1 MQNIKNHSQEN
12 QHRKI
17 KHISSDCIGKEKKKR
32 KDCWAEIENRTD
44 KYWNKPQRCLIEI
57 IITIII
63 QKKQQ
68 EALFWNVKP
77 CCRYLRMD
85 YPPSKKRIEKQDFL
99 KVLWMHVSFILAFCS
114 VWFSKYS
121 IPREAP
127 CNITP
132 AQVKAT
138 RGATACCDAGCRHAV
153 WSLCHHCAWIYL
165 LVPFCFQ
172 LTRCSHCL
180 CLFPQT
186 GAAGGRVATTQDNF
200 ISVFVIMGDGRF
212 IASNQFVPL
221 VY

>member
-1 MQNIKNHSQEN
+1 MSYRNYNNNNHTEKTAGSIVWKCEALLPLPESGVSPPQ
-12 QHRKI
+12 
-17 KHISSDCIGKEKKKR
+17 KKK
-32 KDCWAEIENRTD
+32 KNWEIRFPESFMNAH
-44 KYWNKPQRCLIEI
+44 Q
-57 IITIII
+57 
-63 QKKQQ
+63 
-68 EALFWNVKP
+68 LF
-77 CCRYLRMD
+77 
-85 YPPSKKRIEKQDFL
+85 F
-99 KVLWMHVSFILAFCS
+99 FFLAFCS

-121 IPREAP
+121 IPCEAP

-165 LVPFCFQ
+165 PVPFCFQ

-180 CLFPQT
+180 CLFPPT
-186 GAAGGRVATTQDNF
+186 GAAGGRVAITQDDF

-212 IASNQFVPL
+212 ITNPQFVPL